1 MAAKRRKRI
10 VKPRPLEVPQE
21 VTPEVK
27 VETSSKIS
35 NLEDATELVK
45 KDYRKDLVVD
55 YIVLENGNVFYGNNR
70 NPALKYAAR
79 FDLKYFEVKLK

>member
-1 MAAKRRKRI
+1 MSKRRRRTPAQMLQAK
-10 VKPRPLEVPQE
+10 E
-21 VTPEVK
+21 PEVA
-27 VETSSKIS
+27 VTAVTNIS
-35 NLEDATELVK
+35 NLDEATELVEREYK
-45 KDYRKDLVVD
+45 KDLMLD